1 MLQPSSA
8 PTGPLS
14 CKDSCMVRLVDDFLV
29 ISASRSKAEG
39 VLRCLQSG
47 IPGRKIDLNN
57 EKTKAN
63 FRVPV
68 VGGALEPNVYRDG
81 ASCFVPWCGLLIN
94 TESLEIQA
102 DYRRHLKGHVRSS
115 LNVTLSKR
123 PVRQLK
129 LKLCLYLRPKCHP
142 LLFDPAVNGPAT
154 IRLNIY
160 QAFLLCAVKLHC
172 SVSAISWSRRPRQ
185 SVLLSAIQSAI
196 SYMGRLLRSRMA
208 TAQKSTGGG
217 CGNTVSRCHVTWL
230 GLTGFCF
237 ILRRKQSAYKD
248 VLGWMEQE
256 RRREVYRH
264 LWRHLRD
271 VVDERKS
278 LVFCNMI
285 Y

>member
-1 MLQPSSA
+1 MPQAWSQTVRRQDLLTHIREHLELCILKSGNRWFRQRHGISQGGSLSTLLCNIFLADLETRHLKPILGGKSTERSVTSGESPWPTSQPTSGTAGQMLQPSSA

-123 PVRQLK
+123 PGECWLA
-129 LKLCLYLRPKCHP
+129 
-142 LLFDPAVNGPAT
+142 LLVVG
-154 IRLNIY
+154 L
-160 QAFLLCAVKLHC
+160 
-172 SVSAISWSRRPRQ
+172 SA
-185 SVLLSAIQSAI
+185 VLLQPVCLCSWHELWAACAGNSFNC
-196 SYMGRLLRSRMA
+196 SLSTSRDY
-208 TAQKSTGGG
+208 S
-217 CGNTVSRCHVTWL
+217 CP
-230 GLTGFCF
+230 
-237 ILRRKQSAYKD
+237 
-248 VLGWMEQE
+248 
-256 RRREVYRH
+256 
-264 LWRHLRD
+264 
-271 VVDERKS
+271 
-278 LVFCNMI
+278 
-285 Y
+285 